1 MLPAAFGRVGEP
13 GKEMLISFYCIWEKK
28 PFLSPKSN
36 LLSLIWVL
44 NARVDMSERERES
57 LLLVDAA
64 LTLSLQ
70 EKKNGANWI
79 DNLAS

>member
-1 MLPAAFGRVGEP
+1 
-13 GKEMLISFYCIWEKK
+13 
-28 PFLSPKSN
+28 
-36 LLSLIWVL
+36 
-44 NARVDMSERERES
+44 MSERERES